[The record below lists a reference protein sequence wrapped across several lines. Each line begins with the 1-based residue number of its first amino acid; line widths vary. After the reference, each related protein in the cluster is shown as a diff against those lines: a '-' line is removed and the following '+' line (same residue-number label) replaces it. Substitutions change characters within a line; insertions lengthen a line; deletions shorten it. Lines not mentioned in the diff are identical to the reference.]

1 VPPAL
6 FLVDKMLNAIL
17 GTKGETVQRFTQDGG
32 RIPVTRIKA
41 GPCYVVHI
49 LKKKKNG
56 YDAIQLGWG
65 EKKMTKVSKSLQGHL
80 RGAKLKKAPRFLH
93 EIRFEKPVEKLKV
106 GDQIKVVDVFQPGDE
121 VKVTGWSKG
130 KGFTGVVKRW
140 GFKGG
145 PRTHGQSDRERA
157 PGSIG
162 QGTTPGRV
170 RKGKKMPGR
179 AGGNKVTVQ
188 GLTVMAID
196 EKNNELLVKG
206 LVPGAQNGFLF
217 ITKTGEVKR
226 FIPLMKKGE
235 KKIEETDEQR
245 AERLRR
251 EKEAKEALEAAEKEK
266 EVEERKEEKPAEET
280 PKEGERNA

>member
-1 VPPAL
+1 
-6 FLVDKMLNAIL
+6 MLKAIL

-41 GPCYVVHI
+41 GPCYVVQI
-49 LKKKKNG
+49 MRKEKNG

-65 EKKMTKVSKSLQGHL
+65 EKKMTKISKPLKGHL
-80 RGAKLKKAPRFLH
+80 RGAKLKKAPRFLG
-93 EIRFEKPVEKLKV
+93 EIRLKKPVEELKV
-106 GDQIKVVDVFQPGDE
+106 GDQIKVADIFQPGDE

-162 QGTTPGRV
+162 QGTDPGRV
-170 RKGKKMPGR
+170 WKGKKMPGR

-188 GLTVMAID
+188 GLMVMATD
-196 EKNNELLVKG
+196 EKNDELLVKG
-206 LVPGAQNGFLF
+206 LVPGAINSFLTV
-217 ITKTGEVKR
+217 TKTGKAKR
-226 FIPLMKKGE
+226 FIPLMKKGG
-235 KKIEETDEQR
+235 KKIEETEEQR

-251 EKEAKEALEAAEKEK
+251 EKEAKEALKAAEEEK
-266 EVEERKEEKPAEET
+266 EAEEKKEEKTEEKQAEE
-280 PKEGERNA
+280 PAKEEDA